1 MIKRVIYILFFL
13 LFLQGASAIN
23 VVFRLDDPT
32 LQSDSVSMRAVKLFN
47 EKQVPLS
54 IAMVAYDE
62 KEQPIL
68 PLTTYDSLY
77 LSELQSG
84 NIELTLHGFNHQNI
98 NNQGE
103 FGGLSYVE
111 AQRRIRIGGGTLREC
126 TSQKIST
133 FIPPFNAFNDSALV
147 AMKDNELFILS
158 ADMYSN
164 IYRDGIQYYP
174 ETLGHLMA
182 KKGIWQA
189 AEDAILDCKEKDAIC
204 VVMFH
209 AYDLPDEASWLC
221 LARLL
226 DACKAA
232 DDDVQCHTFRSLYE
246 SGNLSSQYRYKA
258 NQMHSLLQKSNNYSE
273 LRQEQ
278 LLA

>member
-1 MIKRVIYILFFL
+1 MKRTLNVFIVL
-13 LFLQGASAIN
+13 LMALHANAIN

-77 LSELQSG
+77 LSELQRG

-111 AQRRIRIGGGTLREC
+111 AQRRVRMGGG
-126 TSQKIST
+126 
-133 FIPPFNAFNDSALV
+133 
-147 AMKDNELFILS
+147 
-158 ADMYSN
+158 
-164 IYRDGIQYYP
+164 
-174 ETLGHLMA
+174 
-182 KKGIWQA
+182 
-189 AEDAILDCKEKDAIC
+189 
-204 VVMFH
+204 
-209 AYDLPDEASWLC
+209 
-221 LARLL
+221 
-226 DACKAA
+226 AC
-232 DDDVQCHTFRSLYE
+232 
-246 SGNLSSQYRYKA
+246 
-258 NQMHSLLQKSNNYSE
+258 
-273 LRQEQ
+273 
-278 LLA
+278 